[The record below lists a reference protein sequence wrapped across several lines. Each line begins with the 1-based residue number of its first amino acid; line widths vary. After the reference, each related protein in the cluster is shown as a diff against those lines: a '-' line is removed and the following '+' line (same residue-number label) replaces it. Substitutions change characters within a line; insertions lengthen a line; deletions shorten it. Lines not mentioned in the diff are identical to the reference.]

1 MTITQQEAA
10 TELLRRRRARSNLV
24 DYARYIDVPGAPVT
38 EDDPDCETFKPVE
51 TVLAEHHE
59 IILNATQ
66 RCIERHRGR
75 TMLFLPPGSAKST
88 YATVVAPTWA
98 MGRTPGFKMI
108 VASYGSDLAK
118 KFGRRM
124 RSIAKQRKFET
135 LNGDGISR

>member
-1 MTITQQEAA
+1 MNAA
-10 TELLRRRRARSNLV
+10 VQLTPAMAASELLRRRKARRALV
-24 DYARYIDVPGAPVT
+24 DYARYIEVPGAPVT
-38 EDDPDCETFKPVE
+38 EDEDTEQFKPVE

-98 MGRTPGFKMI
+98 MG
-108 VASYGSDLAK
+108 S
-118 KFGRRM
+118 
-124 RSIAKQRKFET
+124 
-135 LNGDGISR
+135 